1 MNDST
6 PDPTVDETLEAPG
19 PPIRVLIVDDDE
31 PHAQAVAE
39 SLERVGY
46 DCSTETSGEDGAAR
60 IESDH
65 FDVVV
70 TDLMMG
76 DLDGLALLQ
85 KTKEELPNAEVILLT
100 HNEGLHEV
108 NLGWHP
114 RAEEVL
120 WRPAIQQGKRSGNG
134 MWNVRYRDTVKAR
147 GVREL
152 RALVERHAP
161 WLRIRYAF

>member
-1 MNDST
+1 MNDS
-6 PDPTVDETLEAPG
+6 PRDHTVDDGLEPSG
-19 PPIRVLIVDDDE
+19 PPIRVLVVDDDE

-46 DCSTETSGEDGAAR
+46 ECTTEVSGEDGAAR

-100 HNEGLHEV
+100 GHASVQSALAAGQAGASMYLTKPLDIN
-108 NLGWHP
+108 
-114 RAEEVL
+114 
-120 WRPAIQQGKRSGNG
+120 
-134 MWNVRYRDTVKAR
+134 
-147 GVREL
+147 EL
-152 RALVERHAP
+152 RAAVNKASTRTMNPPDNGITAIKFVKL
-161 WLRIRYAF
+161 